1 MAELTEPGA
10 SMSEQAPAHGPDSRP
25 ARAKAIEAAVLWASA
40 LVVTVGLSTWL
51 GTASVEPVWGIPRW
65 ALYGI
70 FAPWILFFL
79 LHLRFCRRRPSRRSK
94 P

>member
-1 MAELTEPGA
+1 
-10 SMSEQAPAHGPDSRP
+10 MSEQPPGQGPDSRP
-25 ARAKAIEAAVLWASA
+25 ARSKAIEATLLWASA

-70 FAPWILFFL
+70 FGPWILFFL
-79 LHLRFCRRRPSRRSK
+79 LHLRFCRRRPSRRSR